1 MASWN
6 KKRWLELVKSRL
18 APWLISAM
26 VLLVGLSITAV
37 SWREAKRNHAENL
50 NAALGYAAD
59 QAENNILARLHAYET
74 VMRGVKGF
82 IDGSENVS
90 VGEFRS
96 YVDALKIYEKKT
108 GVLGIGLVAI
118 VPNADKARHI
128 EEIRK
133 LGLSNYKIRP
143 EGNRQVYAPIT
154 RMEPMAGD
162 NLKAL
167 GLDVFAV
174 PIARVAM
181 ERARDTN
188 EVAISN
194 HFTLAQD
201 AGLSNVFSFVM
212 YLPIFKAGANIDTL
226 SARRTNIKGW
236 VDVPFRINDLMAG
249 LKGEFAQDLDLEIHD
264 GNSVS
269 GQSRMYQSVIK
280 LTTYSLADGML
291 QTKRQLDF
299 AGHTWTLLLNTTP
312 EFESR
317 VSNLNQSKIIAGA
330 GVALSLMLA
339 LLAWILV
346 KGQQVAENRYLKL
359 FKQSGSGVL
368 VLNQEHRILDAN
380 PAALEMFGYK
390 REEFLSLHLHNILLD
405 VEKNRI
411 NPVVE
416 SMMVGVPHTGEWMH
430 VRKDGTTFM
439 TEVNA
444 RKLDGQTYFAI
455 LHDLTNR
462 KKNEQR
468 IFRLNNLYQALSE
481 TNQAI
486 VRMSDEHDLFPLACK
501 CAVKFGGMQT
511 AWIGVLDESSQL
523 IHPVAT
529 YGKGLEFLE
538 GLKISSRAD
547 IQEGQGPS
555 GIAFRE
561 NYYVVVNNFLEDPL
575 TQPWRAYSHEYGW
588 NALGAFPIA
597 RNGKPFAIFIVYSS
611 EIDAFDKE
619 TIALLNEMSSDISFA
634 LDNFDREAQRCLAQ
648 DKLQLAQ
655 LEAAETRDRYR
666 DLYEFAPI
674 GYLSISNRGMI
685 TEVNW
690 KVTSMLGL
698 KRGELNDQYFSQF
711 VTDEEKAHWQN
722 LFLSMQDLDGGEELN
737 FDIKLAHVSGAIITV
752 NLNCLRMDDEGER
765 PMLRIAMLDV
775 TELKRTEEEK
785 QRSDVRLQAT
795 IDAIPDLLF
804 EIDIHGRYF
813 SAHSPSKHLLPVPP
827 EALIGKTVRE
837 VMPECAANIVM
848 SAIHEADDQ
857 DRSQGKQFELEL
869 PRGKFWFE
877 LSVAKKPKVADE
889 DIRFIVLS
897 RDVTERKQSELKLLE
912 SSASLAK
919 AQASAHLG
927 SWELDLTTMIGTWSE
942 ENFRLYDLDPESG
955 TPSFSEYLKL
965 IHPDDRDL
973 VVDIQRQLPTLIGSI
988 KFESRTNPSLGPI
1001 RTLSNSIKVIRDAA
1015 GHATRATG
1023 TSLDITDRKLA
1034 ELEFRIAATAFESQE
1049 GMMVTDVNKIILR
1062 VNKAFTKI
1070 SGYTAEE
1077 AIGQTPRLVSSGHH
1091 HEDFYDSMWQNIAM
1105 SGYWE
1110 GEVWNRRKN
1119 GEVYPQHLTVTA
1131 VMSDSGVVTNY
1142 VATFTDVTLR
1152 NAAEAEINHLAF
1164 YDVLT
1169 RLPNRRLLIDR
1180 LNHALSAGARLGW
1193 GGALLFLDLDH
1204 FKTLND
1210 TLGHDVGDLLLRQV
1224 ADRLSV
1230 CVREGDTVAR
1240 LGGDEFVVMLEDLSK
1255 HSLEAAAQAET
1266 IANKILISISQ
1277 PYQLGASAY
1286 QTTASIGV
1294 VLFSENEHS
1303 QDVLLKHADIAMY
1316 QAKKMGRN
1324 TLCFFDPNMQEAIN
1338 MRAALEVD
1346 LRKALDNKQFELYY
1360 QVQVDRLGKALG
1372 AEALIRWIHPE
1383 RGLVS
1388 PLEFIPLAEETGL
1401 ILPIGQWVLEAA
1413 CAQLKAWQTMRQ
1425 TQGLTLSINVSAKQ
1439 FYQNTFANQVQTA
1452 VQHSGINP
1460 MRLKFEL
1467 TESIM
1472 LENIEATITKM
1483 KEIKNIGVNFS
1494 LDDFGT
1500 GYSSLQYLKSLPLY
1514 QLKIDR
1520 SFVRE
1525 IAINSSDQAI
1535 VRTVIAMAETLN
1547 LDVIAEGVET
1557 DEQRELLISCG
1568 CDAYQGFLFGKPM
1581 PIDQFNLALSRK
1593 FKYPS

>member
-1 MASWN
+1 MAPRN
-6 KKRWLELVKSRL
+6 RKRLLSLVKTKL

-26 VLLVGLSITAV
+26 MLLAGLSITAV
-37 SWREAKRNHAENL
+37 LWHKAKKNHTENL
-50 NAALGYAAD
+50 NVALHYAAD
-59 QAENNILARLHAYET
+59 QTQNNILARLHAYET

-82 IDGSENVS
+82 IDGSES
-90 VGEFRS
+90 VNLSEFRT
-96 YVDALKIYEKKT
+96 YVDALKIREKNS
-108 GVLGIGLVAI
+108 GVLGIGLVTI
-118 VPNADKARHI
+118 VTGADKARHI
-128 EEIRK
+128 EAIRK
-133 LGLSNYKIRP
+133 LGLPNYKIKP
-143 EGNRQVYAPIT
+143 EGDRQVYAPII

-181 ERARDTN
+181 ERARDSN

-194 HFTLAQD
+194 HLTLAQD
-201 AGLSNVFSFVM
+201 AGKSNVFSFVM
-212 YLPIFKAGANIDTL
+212 YLPIFKAGANLNTL
-226 SARRTNIKGW
+226 SARRTNIQGW
-236 VDVPFRINDLMAG
+236 VDVPVRINDLMAG
-249 LKGEFAQDLDLEIHD
+249 LKGEFDQDVGLEIHD
-264 GNSVS
+264 GNAISD
-269 GQSRMYQSVIK
+269 QSRMYQSATK
-280 LTTYSLADGML
+280 SAKYSVADGRL

-299 AGHTWTLLLNTTP
+299 SGHTWTLLLNTTP

-346 KGQQVAENRYLKL
+346 KGQQVAKNRYLKL

-368 VLNQEHRILDAN
+368 VLSREHRILDAN
-380 PAALEMFGYK
+380 PAALRMFGYK
-390 REEFLSLHLHNILLD
+390 RDELLSLHLPRILLD
-405 VEKNRI
+405 TEISRV

-416 SMMVGVPHTGEWMH
+416 SMMSGELHTGEWVH
-430 VRKDGTTFM
+430 VRKNGTKFIA
-439 TEVNA
+439 EVNA
-444 RKLDGQTYFAI
+444 RKLDNQTYFAI

-468 IFRLNNLYQALSE
+468 ILRLNNLYQALSE
-481 TNQAI
+481 ANQAI
-486 VRMSDEHDLFPLACK
+486 VRMSDENDLFPLACR
-501 CAVKFGGMQT
+501 CAVQFGGLQM
-511 AWIGVLDESSQL
+511 AWVGVLDEPSQFIL
-523 IHPVAT
+523 PVAT
-529 YGKGLEFLE
+529 YGEGLEFLE
-538 GLKISSRAD
+538 SLQLSSNAD
-547 IQEGQGPS
+547 IQEGQGPC

-561 NYYVVVNNFLEDPL
+561 NHYVVVNNFLEDPL
-575 TQPWRAYSHEYGW
+575 TQPWRAYAHQYGW
-588 NALGAFPIA
+588 NALGAFPIT
-597 RNGKPFAIFIVYSS
+597 RNGKPFAIFIVYSP
-611 EIDAFDKE
+611 EVDVFDKE

-634 LDNFDREAQRCLAQ
+634 LDNFDREAQRRLAQ

-655 LEAAETRDRYR
+655 LEATGSRDRYR

-674 GYLSISNRGMI
+674 GYLSISKHGKI

-690 KVTSMLGL
+690 KVTSILGV
-698 KRGELNDQYFSQF
+698 KRGELNEQYFSQF
-711 VTDEEKAHWQN
+711 VVDEEKARWQSI
-722 LFLSMQDLDGGEELN
+722 FLSIQDLDSGEELN
-737 FDIKLAHVSGAIITV
+737 FDIKLAHVSGTIITV
-752 NLNCLRMDDEGER
+752 NLNCLRMDDEDEQ
-765 PMLRIAMLDV
+765 PILRAAMLDV
-775 TELKRTEEEK
+775 TQLKHIEEEK

-804 EIDIHGRYF
+804 EIDIDGRYV

-837 VMPECAANIVM
+837 VMPEGAANIVM
-848 SAIHEADDQ
+848 SAIHEAEDEDK
-857 DRSQGKQFELEL
+857 SQGKQFELEL
-869 PRGKFWFE
+869 PKGKFWFE
-877 LSVAKKPKVADE
+877 LSVAKKPKVAGE
-889 DIRFIVLS
+889 NVRFIMLS

-927 SWELDLTTMIGTWSE
+927 SWELDLITMVGTWSD
-942 ENFRLYDLDPESG
+942 ENFRLYDLDPELG
-955 TPSFSEYLKL
+955 TPSFAEYLEL

-988 KFESRTNPSLGPI
+988 QFESRTNPSLGPVL
-1001 RTLSNSIKVIRDAA
+1001 TLSNSIKVILDAS
-1015 GHATRATG
+1015 GRAIRAVG
-1023 TSLDITDRKLA
+1023 TSLDITERKLA

-1049 GMMVTDVNKIILR
+1049 GMMVTDVNKVILR

-1077 AIGQTPRLVSSGHH
+1077 AVGQTPRLVSSGHH
-1091 HEDFYDSMWQNIAM
+1091 HEDFYASVWQNIAI

-1119 GEVYPQHLTVTA
+1119 GEVYPQHLTITA
-1131 VMSDSGVVTNY
+1131 VMGDNDIVTNY

-1224 ADRLSV
+1224 ADRLAE

-1255 HSLEAAAQAET
+1255 LPLEAASHAET

-1277 PYQLGASAY
+1277 PYQLGSNAY

-1294 VLFSENEHS
+1294 VLFSEYEHA

-1338 MRAALEVD
+1338 IRAALEVD

-1401 ILPIGQWVLEAA
+1401 ILPIGQWVLETA
-1413 CAQLKAWQTMRQ
+1413 CAQLKAWLATPH
-1425 TQGLTLSINVSAKQ
+1425 TQVLTLSINVSAKQ
-1439 FYQNTFANQVQTA
+1439 FYQSTFAKQVQTA
-1452 VQHSGINP
+1452 VKHSGINP
-1460 MRLKFEL
+1460 MQLKLEL
-1467 TESIM
+1467 TESLM

-1483 KEIKNIGVNFS
+1483 MELKNIGVNFS

-1500 GYSSLQYLKSLPLY
+1500 GYSSLQYLKLLPLY

-1525 IAINSSDQAI
+1525 IVIDSSDQAI

-1547 LDVIAEGVET
+1547 LGVIAEGVET
-1557 DEQRELLISCG
+1557 EEQRELLMNCG
-1568 CDAYQGFLFGKPM
+1568 CNAYQGFLFGKPV
-1581 PIDQFNLALSRK
+1581 PIAQFNLALK
-1593 FKYPS
+1593 A

>member
-1 MASWN
+1 MVSWN
-6 KKRWLELVKSRL
+6 KKRLLDLVKTRL

-26 VLLVGLSITAV
+26 VLLVGLIITAV
-37 SWREAKRNHAENL
+37 LWREANKNHTENL
-50 NAALGYAAD
+50 NAALEYAAD
-59 QAENNILARLHAYET
+59 QTQTNILARLHAYET

-82 IDGSENVS
+82 IDGSESVTVS
-90 VGEFRS
+90 EFRS
-96 YVDALKIYEKKT
+96 YVDALKIHEKKT
-108 GVLGIGLVAI
+108 GVLGIGLVTI
-118 VPNADKARHI
+118 VPYADKTRHL

-133 LGLSNYKIRP
+133 LGLPNYKIRP
-143 EGNRQVYAPIT
+143 EGNRQVYAPII

-162 NLKAL
+162 NIKAL

-174 PIARVAM
+174 PIARAAM
-181 ERARDTN
+181 ERARDSN

-194 HFTLAQD
+194 HFTLVQD
-201 AGLSNVFSFVM
+201 AGKSNVFSFVM
-212 YLPIFKAGANIDTL
+212 YLPIFKAGARLDTL
-226 SARRTNIKGW
+226 SAKRTNIKGW

-249 LKGEFAQDLDLEIHD
+249 LKGEFDQDIGLEIHD
-264 GNSVS
+264 GNTVS
-269 GQSRMYQSVIK
+269 GQSLMYRSATK
-280 LTTYSLADGML
+280 SPKYSIAEGML

-312 EFESR
+312 EFELR
-317 VSNLNQSKIIAGA
+317 VTNLHQSKIIAGA
-330 GVALSLMLA
+330 GFALSLMLA
-339 LLAWILV
+339 LLAWVLV
-346 KGQQVAENRYLKL
+346 KGQQVAKNRYLKL
-359 FKQSGSGVL
+359 FKQSGSGIL

-380 PAALEMFGYK
+380 PAALEMFGYQ
-390 REEFLSLHLHNILLD
+390 REEFLSLHLPRVLVD
-405 VEKNRI
+405 AEVERV
-411 NPVVE
+411 NPVLE
-416 SMMVGVPHTGEWMH
+416 SMMAGESHTGEWVH
-430 VRKDGTTFM
+430 VRKDGTKFM
-439 TEVNA
+439 AEVNA
-444 RKLDGQTYFAI
+444 RKLDDHTYFAI
-455 LHDLTNR
+455 LHNLTNR
-462 KKNEQR
+462 KKNEHR
-468 IFRLNNLYQALSE
+468 ILRLNNLYQALSE

-486 VRMSDEHDLFPLACK
+486 VRMSDENDLFPLACK

-511 AWIGVLDESSQL
+511 AWVGVLDEESKL
-523 IHPVAT
+523 ILPVAT
-529 YGKGLEFLE
+529 YGHGLDFLE
-538 GLKISSRAD
+538 SLQISSRAD

-555 GIAFRE
+555 GTAFRE
-561 NYYVVVNNFLEDPL
+561 NHYVVVNNFLEDPL
-575 TQPWRAYSHEYGW
+575 TQPWRAYSHQYGW
-588 NALGAFPIA
+588 KALGAFPIA
-597 RNGKPFAIFIVYSS
+597 RNGKPFAIFIVYSP
-611 EIDAFDKE
+611 EIDAFDQE
-619 TIALLNEMSSDISFA
+619 TIALLNEMTSDISFA
-634 LDNFDREAQRCLAQ
+634 LDNFDREAQRRLAQ

-655 LEAAETRDRYR
+655 LEAAESRDRYR

-674 GYLSISNRGMI
+674 GYLSISKHGMI

-690 KVTSMLGL
+690 KVTSMLGV
-698 KRGELNDQYFSQF
+698 KRGELNEQHFSQF
-711 VTDEEKAHWQN
+711 VIDEEKSRWQK

-737 FDIKLAHVSGAIITV
+737 FDIKLTHVSGAIITA
-752 NLNCLRMDDEGER
+752 NLNCLRMDDDAEQ
-765 PMLRIAMLDV
+765 PILRVAMLDV
-775 TELKRTEEEK
+775 TQLKHTEEEK
-785 QRSDVRLQAT
+785 QRSDVRLQAI

-837 VMPECAANIVM
+837 VMPEGAANIVM
-848 SAIHEADDQ
+848 SAISEAYDT
-857 DRSQGKQFELEL
+857 DRSQGRQFELTL
-869 PRGKFWFE
+869 PGGKFWFE
-877 LSVAKKPKVADE
+877 LSVAKKPKVAGE
-889 DIRFIVLS
+889 DIRFILLS

-927 SWELDLTTMIGTWSE
+927 SWELDLTTMVGSWSD
-942 ENFRLYDLDPESG
+942 ENFRLYDLDPELG
-955 TPSFSEYLKL
+955 TPSFAEYLEL

-973 VVDIQRQLPTLIGSI
+973 VTDIQRQLATLIGSI
-988 KFESRTNPSLGPI
+988 QFESRTNPSLGAV
-1001 RTLSNSIKVIRDAA
+1001 RTLSNSIKVIRDASGRA
-1015 GHATRATG
+1015 IRATG
-1023 TSLDITDRKLA
+1023 TSLDITERKLA

-1077 AIGQTPRLVSSGHH
+1077 AVGQTPRLVSSGHH
-1091 HEDFYDSMWQNIAM
+1091 HEDFYASMWQNIDA

-1119 GEVYPQHLTVTA
+1119 GEVYPQHLTITA
-1131 VMSDSGVVTNY
+1131 VMGDNGIVTNY

-1224 ADRLSV
+1224 ADRLTD

-1255 HSLEAAAQAET
+1255 HPLEAAGQAET

-1346 LRKALDNKQFELYY
+1346 LRKALDNNQFELYY

-1401 ILPIGQWVLEAA
+1401 ILPIGQWVLETA
-1413 CAQLKAWQTMRQ
+1413 CAQLKAWQTKRQ
-1425 TQGLTLSINVSAKQ
+1425 TQALTLSINVSAKQ
-1439 FYQNTFANQVQTA
+1439 FYQNTFAKQVQAA
-1452 VQHSGINP
+1452 VKHSGINP
-1460 MRLKFEL
+1460 IRLKLEL

-1483 KEIKNIGVNFS
+1483 MELKNIGVNFS

-1500 GYSSLQYLKSLPLY
+1500 GYSSLQYLKLLPLY

-1525 IAINSSDQAI
+1525 IAIDTSDQAI

-1557 DEQRELLISCG
+1557 DEQRELLMNCG
-1568 CDAYQGFLFGKPM
+1568 CNAYQGFLFGRPM
-1581 PIDQFNLALSRK
+1581 PIAQFNLALK
-1593 FKYPS
+1593 P

>member
-1 MASWN
+1 MTSWN
-6 KKRWLELVKSRL
+6 KKRLLDLVKSRL

-26 VLLVGLSITAV
+26 VLLVGLSITAA
-37 SWREAKRNHAENL
+37 SWREAKQNHVENL

-96 YVDALKIYEKKT
+96 YVDALNIHEKKT
-108 GVLGIGLVAI
+108 GVLGIGLVTI
-118 VPNADKARHI
+118 VPHADKPRHL

-133 LGLSNYKIRP
+133 LGLPNYKIRP
-143 EGNRQVYAPIT
+143 EGDRKLYAPII
-154 RMEPMAGD
+154 RMEPMEGD

-174 PIARVAM
+174 PIARAAM
-181 ERARDTN
+181 ERARDSN

-201 AGLSNVFSFVM
+201 EGKSNVFSFVM
-212 YLPIFKAGANIDTL
+212 YLPIFKSGANLDTL
-226 SARRTNIKGW
+226 NARRTNIEGW

-249 LKGEFAQDLDLEIHD
+249 LKGEFDQDIGLEIHD
-264 GNSVS
+264 GNAVS
-269 GQSRMYQSVIK
+269 GQSLMYHSETK
-280 LTTYSLADGML
+280 SAKYSFADGML

-317 VSNLNQSKIIAGA
+317 VSNLNQSKIILVAGI
-330 GVALSLMLA
+330 ALSLMLS
-339 LLAWILV
+339 LLAWVLV
-346 KGQQVAENRYLKL
+346 KGLQDAKNRYIKL
-359 FKQSGSGVL
+359 FMQSGSGVL
-368 VLNQEHRILDAN
+368 VLNREHRILEAN
-380 PAALEMFGYK
+380 PAALKMFGYK
-390 REEFLSLHLHNILLD
+390 REELLNLHLPKILLD
-405 VEKNRI
+405 AEVSRI

-416 SMMVGVPHTGEWMH
+416 SMMVGESYTGELMY
-430 VRKDGTTFM
+430 VRKNGTQFM
-439 TEVNA
+439 AEVNA
-444 RKLDGQTYFAI
+444 RKLDNQTYFAI

-486 VRMSDEHDLFPLACK
+486 VRMSDESDLFPLACK
-501 CAVKFGGMQT
+501 CAVEFGGMQT
-511 AWIGVLDESSQL
+511 AWIGILDEQSQL
-523 IHPVAT
+523 ILPSAS
-529 YGKGLEFLE
+529 YGIGLDFLE
-538 GLKISSRAD
+538 SLKISNRAD

-561 NYYVVVNNFLEDPL
+561 NHHVVVNNFLEDPL
-575 TQPWRAYSHEYGW
+575 TQTWRAYSHQYGW
-588 NALGAFPIA
+588 NGLGAFPIA
-597 RNGKPFAIFIVYSS
+597 RNGKPFAIFIVYSPDV
-611 EIDAFDKE
+611 DAFDKE
-619 TIALLNEMSSDISFA
+619 TIALLDEMTSDISFA
-634 LDNFDREAQRCLAQ
+634 LDNFDRETQRRLAQ
-648 DKLQLAQ
+648 DKLQIAQ
-655 LEAAETRDRYR
+655 LEAAESRDRYR

-674 GYLSISNRGMI
+674 GYLSISKLGRI

-690 KVTSMLGL
+690 KVTSMLGV

-711 VTDEEKAHWQN
+711 VVDEEKAHWQSI
-722 LFLSMQDLDGGEELN
+722 FLSTHDLDGGEELN
-737 FDIKLAHVSGAIITV
+737 FDIKLAHVSGAVITV
-752 NLNCLRMDDEGER
+752 NLNCLRMNDDADQ
-765 PMLRIAMLDV
+765 PILRIAMLDV
-775 TELKRTEEEK
+775 TQLKHTEEEK
-785 QRSDVRLQAT
+785 QRSDVKLQAT

-804 EIDIHGRYF
+804 EMDIHGRYF
-813 SAHSPSKHLLPVPP
+813 SAHSPSKHLLPVAP
-827 EALIGKTVRE
+827 EALIGKNVRE
-837 VMPECAANIVM
+837 VMPESSANVVM
-848 SAIHEADDQ
+848 SAIREAYDE
-857 DRSQGKQFELEL
+857 DRSQGKQLELEL
-869 PRGKFWFE
+869 PSGKFWFE
-877 LSVAKKPKVADE
+877 LSVAKKPRVAGE
-889 DIRFIVLS
+889 DVRFIVLS

-927 SWELDLTTMIGTWSE
+927 SWELDLMTMVGTWSE
-942 ENFRLYDLDPESG
+942 ENFRLYDLDPELG

-973 VVDIQRQLPTLIGSI
+973 VADVQRQLPTLIGSI

-1001 RTLSNSIKVIRDAA
+1001 RTLSNSIKVIRDAT
-1015 GHATRATG
+1015 GRATRATG

-1049 GMMVTDVNKIILR
+1049 GMMVTDVNKVILR
-1062 VNKAFTKI
+1062 VNKAFSKI

-1091 HEDFYDSMWQNIAM
+1091 HEDFYDSMWQNIAA

-1119 GEVYPQHLTVTA
+1119 GEVYPQHLTITA
-1131 VMSDSGVVTNY
+1131 VMGDNGAVTNY

-1180 LNHALSAGARLGW
+1180 LNHALSAGARLGR

-1224 ADRLSV
+1224 ADRLTD

-1255 HSLEAAAQAET
+1255 HPLEAAAQAEV

-1277 PYQLGASAY
+1277 PYQLSANAY

-1324 TLCFFDPNMQEAIN
+1324 TLCFFDPIMQEAIN
-1338 MRAALEVD
+1338 TRAALEVD
-1346 LRKALDNKQFELYY
+1346 LRKALDHKQFELYY
-1360 QVQVDRLGKALG
+1360 QIQVDRLGKALG
-1372 AEALIRWIHPE
+1372 AEALIRWIHPD

-1401 ILPIGQWVLEAA
+1401 ILPIGQWVLETA
-1413 CAQLKAWQTMRQ
+1413 CEQLKVWQTTRQ
-1425 TQGLTLSINVSAKQ
+1425 TKGLTLSINVSAKQ
-1439 FYQNTFANQVQTA
+1439 FYQNTFAKQVQAA
-1452 VQHSGINP
+1452 VKHSGIDP
-1460 MRLKFEL
+1460 MRLKLEL

-1472 LENIEATITKM
+1472 LENIEATVTKM
-1483 KEIKNIGVNFS
+1483 IELKNIGVNFS

-1500 GYSSLQYLKSLPLY
+1500 GYSSLQYLKLLPLY

-1525 IAINSSDQAI
+1525 IAIGSSDQAI

-1557 DEQRELLISCG
+1557 DEQRELLMNCG
-1568 CDAYQGFLFGKPM
+1568 CNAFQGFLFGRPM
-1581 PIDQFNLALSRK
+1581 TIEQFNLALK
-1593 FKYPS
+1593 P

>member
-6 KKRWLELVKSRL
+6 KKRLLGLAKTRL

-26 VLLVGLSITAV
+26 VLLVGLSITTV
-37 SWREAKRNHAENL
+37 LWYETKKNHTENL
-50 NAALGYAAD
+50 NAALDYAAD
-59 QAENNILARLHAYET
+59 QTQNNILARLHAYET

-82 IDGSENVS
+82 IDGSESVN

-96 YVDALKIYEKKT
+96 YVDALKIHEKKT
-108 GVLGIGLVAI
+108 GVLGIGLVTI
-118 VPNADKARHI
+118 VPHADKARHLEAI
-128 EEIRK
+128 HR
-133 LGLSNYKIRP
+133 LGLPDYKIRP
-143 EGNRQVYAPIT
+143 EGDRQVYAPII
-154 RMEPMAGD
+154 RMEPMASD

-174 PIARVAM
+174 PIARAAM
-181 ERARDTN
+181 ERARDSN

-201 AGLSNVFSFVM
+201 AGKSNVFSFVM
-212 YLPIFKAGANIDTL
+212 YLPIFKTGANLDTL
-226 SARRTNIKGW
+226 GARRANIKGW

-249 LKGEFAQDLDLEIHD
+249 LKGEFDQDIGLEIHD
-264 GNSVS
+264 GNAIS
-269 GQSRMYQSVIK
+269 GQSLMYYSATK
-280 LTTYSLADGML
+280 PTKYSLVDGML

-317 VSNLNQSKIIAGA
+317 VSNLYQSKVIAGA
-330 GVALSLMLA
+330 GIALSLMLA
-339 LLAWILV
+339 LLAWTLV
-346 KGQQVAENRYLKL
+346 KGQQVANNRYIKL

-368 VLNQEHRILDAN
+368 VLNREHRILEAN
-380 PAALEMFGYK
+380 PAALKMFGYK
-390 REEFLSLHLHNILLD
+390 RDELLSLHLPRVLQD
-405 VEKNRI
+405 TEVSRI

-416 SMMVGVPHTGEWMH
+416 SMMAGELHTGEWVH
-430 VRKDGTTFM
+430 VRKDGTQFM
-439 TEVNA
+439 AEVNA
-444 RKLDGQTYFAI
+444 RKLDNQTYFAI

-468 IFRLNNLYQALSE
+468 ILRLNNLYKALSE

-486 VRMSDEHDLFPLACK
+486 VRMSDENDLFPLACK
-501 CAVKFGGMQT
+501 CAVQFGGMQM
-511 AWIGVLDESSQL
+511 AWVGMLDEQSQL
-523 IHPVAT
+523 ILPVAT
-529 YGKGLEFLE
+529 YGEGLEYLESVNISINANILE
-538 GLKISSRAD
+538 GR
-547 IQEGQGPS
+547 GPV
-555 GIAFRE
+555 GTAFRE
-561 NYYVVVNNFLEDPL
+561 NHSVIINDFLENPL
-575 TQPWRAYSHEYGW
+575 TKHWHVKAKEFGWRSV
-588 NALGAFPIA
+588 GAFPIA
-597 RNGKPFAIFIVYSS
+597 RYGKPFATFTVYNP
-611 EIDAFDKE
+611 DAAAFDQE
-619 TIALLNEMSSDISFA
+619 VIDLLNEMASDISFA
-634 LDNFDREAQRCLAQ
+634 LDNFDREAQRRLAQ

-655 LEAAETRDRYR
+655 LEAAESRDRYR

-674 GYLSISNRGMI
+674 GYLSISKHGMI

-690 KVTSMLGL
+690 KVTSMLGV
-698 KRGELNDQYFSQF
+698 KRGELNEQHFSQF
-711 VTDEEKAHWQN
+711 VVDEEKARWQS

-752 NLNCLRMDDEGER
+752 NLNCLRMDDEAEQ
-765 PMLRIAMLDV
+765 PVLRVAMLDV
-775 TELKRTEEEK
+775 TQLKRTEEEK

-804 EIDIHGRYF
+804 EIDIHGRYY
-813 SAHSPSKHLLPVPP
+813 SAHSPSRHLLPVAP
-827 EALIGKTVRE
+827 EDLIGKNVRD
-837 VMPECAANIVM
+837 VMPESAASVVM
-848 SAIHEADDQ
+848 SAIREAYDE
-857 DRSQGKQFELEL
+857 DRSQGKQLELEL
-869 PRGKFWFE
+869 PSGKLWFE
-877 LSVAKKPKVADE
+877 LSVAKKPKVAGE
-889 DIRFIVLS
+889 DIRFIMLS

-919 AQASAHLG
+919 AQASVHLG
-927 SWELDLTTMIGTWSE
+927 SWELDLNTMIGSWSD
-942 ENFRLYDLDPESG
+942 ENFRLYDLDPELG
-955 TPSFSEYLKL
+955 APSFAEYLEL

-973 VVDIQRQLPTLIGSI
+973 VVDVQRQLATLIGSI
-988 KFESRTNPSLGPI
+988 QFESRTNPSSGAV
-1001 RTLSNSIKVIRDAA
+1001 RTLSNSIKVIRDASGRA
-1015 GHATRATG
+1015 IRATG
-1023 TSLDITDRKLA
+1023 TSLDITERKLA

-1049 GMMVTDVNKIILR
+1049 GMMVTDVNKVILR

-1091 HEDFYDSMWQNIAM
+1091 HEDFYDSMWLNIAV

-1110 GEVWNRRKN
+1110 GEVWNRRKS
-1119 GEVYPQHLTVTA
+1119 GEVYPQHLTITA
-1131 VMSDSGVVTNY
+1131 VMGDNGIVTNY

-1224 ADRLSV
+1224 ADRLSD

-1255 HSLEAAAQAET
+1255 HPLEAAAQAEA
-1266 IANKILISISQ
+1266 IASKILISISQ

-1294 VLFSENEHS
+1294 VLFSENGHS

-1338 MRAALEVD
+1338 TRAALEVD
-1346 LRKALDNKQFELYY
+1346 LRKALDNNQFELYY
-1360 QVQVDRLGKALG
+1360 QIQVDRLGKALG

-1401 ILPIGQWVLEAA
+1401 ILPIGQWVLETA
-1413 CAQLKAWQTMRQ
+1413 CTQLKAWQTTAQ
-1425 TQGLTLSINVSAKQ
+1425 TQGLSLSINVSAKQ
-1439 FYQNTFANQVQTA
+1439 FYQSTFAKQVQAA
-1452 VQHSGINP
+1452 VKNSGINP
-1460 MRLKFEL
+1460 MRLKLEL

-1483 KEIKNIGVNFS
+1483 MELKNIGVNFS

-1500 GYSSLQYLKSLPLY
+1500 GYSSLQYLKLLPLD

-1525 IAINSSDQAI
+1525 IAIDTSDQAI

-1557 DEQRELLISCG
+1557 DEQRELLMNCG
-1568 CDAYQGFLFGKPM
+1568 CNAYQGFLFGRPV
-1581 PIDQFNLALSRK
+1581 PIAQFNLALK
-1593 FKYPS
+1593 P